1 MNVSS
6 HIESKRK
13 KGESF
18 DALLRRFTRRMQ
30 QSGKQLDVKAN
41 RFWVKTP
48 KKNRVQDSALR
59 KLVKGAR
66 RAYMIKTGKVSEEE
80 LRTKKR

>member
-1 MNVSS
+1 MSS
-6 HIESKRK
+6 HINVKRK

-30 QSGKQLDVKAN
+30 QSGKQLDVRAN

-48 KKNRVQDSALR
+48 KKNKVHDSAIR
-59 KLVKGAR
+59 SMVKGAQR
-66 RAYMIKTGKVSEEE
+66 VYLLKTGKVTEED
-80 LRTKKR
+80 LRGKKR

>member
-1 MNVSS
+1 MSS
-6 HIESKRK
+6 HIEAKRK

-30 QSGKQLDVKAN
+30 QSGKQLDVKSG
-41 RFWVKTP
+41 RYWIKTP
-48 KKNRVQDSALR
+48 KKNKVQDSALR

-66 RAYMIKTGKVSEEE
+66 RAYMLKTGKVTEEE
-80 LRTKKR
+80 LRAKKR

>member
-1 MNVSS
+1 MSS
-6 HIESKRK
+6 HIEAKRK

-30 QSGKQLDVKAN
+30 QSGKNLDVKAN

-48 KKNRVQDSALR
+48 KKNRIHDSALR

-66 RAYMIKTGKVSEEE
+66 RAYMLKTGKVTEED
-80 LRTKKR
+80 LRAKKR

>member
-1 MNVSS
+1 MSS
-6 HIESKRK
+6 HIEAKRK

-30 QSGKQLDVKAN
+30 QSGKNLDVKAN

-48 KKNRVQDSALR
+48 KKNRIQDSALR

-66 RAYMIKTGKVSEEE
+66 RAYMLKTGKVTEED
-80 LRTKKR
+80 LRAKKR

>member
-1 MNVSS
+1 MSS
-6 HIESKRK
+6 YIETKRK

-30 QSGKQLDVKAN
+30 QSGKSLTVKAN

-48 KKNRVQDSALR
+48 KKNKVHDSAIRSL
-59 KLVKGAR
+59 KKAAH
-66 RAYMIKTGKVSEEE
+66 RAYLLKTGKITEEE
-80 LRTKKR
+80 LRGRR

>member
-1 MNVSS
+1 MSS
-6 HIESKRK
+6 HIEAKRK

-30 QSGKQLDVKAN
+30 QSGKQLDVKAG
-41 RFWVKTP
+41 RYWTKSP
-48 KKNRVQDSALR
+48 KKNKVQDSAIR

-66 RAYMIKTGKVSEEE
+66 RAYMLKTGKITEEE
-80 LRTKKR
+80 LRAKKR

>member
-1 MNVSS
+1 MSS
-6 HIESKRK
+6 HIEAKRK

-30 QSGKQLDVKAN
+30 QSGKQLDVKSG
-41 RFWVKTP
+41 RYWIKSP
-48 KKNRVQDSALR
+48 KKNKVHDSAVR

-66 RAYMIKTGKVSEEE
+66 RAYMLKTGKVTEEE
-80 LRTKKR
+80 LRAKKR